1 LPIIKSI
8 NDGNLTKAL
17 YISFLTQWYHIL
29 KHTLPLILATQS
41 RLTEET
47 EWLTDVIGEFTEQ
60 MASNEELILN
70 DIAVCGGDIEQV
82 RHSRAHMTTELM
94 VSYAYDTVNRINPLG
109 ILGMHHVLEG
119 AVLSL
124 AHRSADNIGNT
135 SLVPKDALTYL
146 YTHGSL
152 LQDNADVFIG
162 VMNRIDRSEDRNQI
176 IRSAQIFYKLYA
188 DIFLSLSP
196 ELEK

>member
-1 LPIIKSI
+1 M

-47 EWLTDVIGEFTEQ
+47 EWLTDVVGEFTEQ
-60 MASNEELILN
+60 MVSNEELILN

>member
-1 LPIIKSI
+1 
-8 NDGNLTKAL
+8 
-17 YISFLTQWYHIL
+17 
-29 KHTLPLILATQS
+29 
-41 RLTEET
+41 
-47 EWLTDVIGEFTEQ
+47 
-60 MASNEELILN
+60 
-70 DIAVCGGDIEQV
+70 
-82 RHSRAHMTTELM
+82 
-94 VSYAYDTVNRINPLG
+94 
-109 ILGMHHVLEG
+109 MHHVLEG

>member
-1 LPIIKSI
+1 M

-29 KHTLPLILATQS
+29 KHTFPLILATQS

-47 EWLTDVIGEFTEQ
+47 EWLTDVVGEFTEQ
-60 MASNEELILN
+60 MVSNEELILN

>member
-1 LPIIKSI
+1 MQE
-8 NDGNLTKAL
+8 GNITNAL

-29 KHTLPLILATQS
+29 KHTSPLILNVQS

-60 MASNEELILN
+60 MVSHNELILN
-70 DIAVCGGDIEQV
+70 DISVCGGNMDEV
-82 RHSRAHMTTELM
+82 RHSKPHMATELM

>member
-1 LPIIKSI
+1 M

-29 KHTLPLILATQS
+29 KHTFPLILATQS

>member
-1 LPIIKSI
+1 M

-60 MASNEELILN
+60 MVSNEELILN

-196 ELEK
+196 EP

>member
-1 LPIIKSI
+1 M

-70 DIAVCGGDIEQV
+70 DIAACGGDVEQV
-82 RHSRAHMTTELM
+82 RHSRAHITTELM

-124 AHRSADNIGNT
+124 AHRSADNIGTT
-135 SLVPKDALTYL
+135 SLVPNDALTYL

>member
-1 LPIIKSI
+1 M

-29 KHTLPLILATQS
+29 KHTLPIILATQS

-60 MASNEELILN
+60 MVSNEELILN

-124 AHRSADNIGNT
+124 AQRSADNIGNT

-146 YTHGSL
+146 HTHGSL

>member
-1 LPIIKSI
+1 MPIIKSI

>member
-1 LPIIKSI
+1 M
-8 NDGNLTKAL
+8 NEGNLTKAL

-60 MASNEELILN
+60 MVSNEELILN

-82 RHSRAHMTTELM
+82 RHSRVHMTTELM

-124 AHRSADNIGNT
+124 AHRSADNIGTT

>member
-1 LPIIKSI
+1 M

-17 YISFLTQWYHIL
+17 YVSFLTQWYHIL

>member
-1 LPIIKSI
+1 M

-17 YISFLTQWYHIL
+17 YVSFLTQWYHIL
-29 KHTLPLILATQS
+29 KHTFPLILATQS

-60 MASNEELILN
+60 MVSNEELILN

>member
-1 LPIIKSI
+1 M

-29 KHTLPLILATQS
+29 KHTFPLILATQS

-60 MASNEELILN
+60 MVSNEELILN

>member
-1 LPIIKSI
+1 M

-29 KHTLPLILATQS
+29 KHTFPLILATQS

-60 MASNEELILN
+60 MVSNEELILN

-146 YTHGSL
+146 YTHGSF

-196 ELEK
+196 ELKK

>member
-1 LPIIKSI
+1 M

>member
-1 LPIIKSI
+1 M
-8 NDGNLTKAL
+8 NEGNLTKAL

-60 MASNEELILN
+60 MVSNEELILN

>member
-1 LPIIKSI
+1 M

-60 MASNEELILN
+60 MVSNEELILN

>member
-1 LPIIKSI
+1 M

-60 MASNEELILN
+60 MVSNEELILN
-70 DIAVCGGDIEQV
+70 DIAVCGGDVEQV
-82 RHSRAHMTTELM
+82 RHSRAHITTELM

>member
-1 LPIIKSI
+1 M

-29 KHTLPLILATQS
+29 KHTLPIILATQS

-60 MASNEELILN
+60 MVSNEELILN

-119 AVLSL
+119 AVPVS
-124 AHRSADNIGNT
+124 
-135 SLVPKDALTYL
+135 
-146 YTHGSL
+146 YTHL
-152 LQDNADVFIG
+152 TLPT
-162 VMNRIDRSEDRNQI
+162 NREV
-176 IRSAQIFYKLYA
+176 
-188 DIFLSLSP
+188 
-196 ELEK
+196 

>member
-1 LPIIKSI
+1 M

-17 YISFLTQWYHIL
+17 YVSFLTQWYHIL
-29 KHTLPLILATQS
+29 KHTLPIILATQS
-41 RLTEET
+41 RLIEET

-60 MASNEELILN
+60 MVSNEELILN

-119 AVLSL
+119 AVLSV
-124 AHRSADNIGNT
+124 AHRRAENICN
-135 SLVPKDALTYL
+135 SLLVPKGAFTYL
-146 YTHGSL
+146 DTHGSL
-152 LQDNADVFIG
+152 LHDNAHVFIE
-162 VMNRIDRSEDRNQI
+162 VLNRIDRSEDRDQI
-176 IRSAQIFYKLYA
+176 VHSAKIFYKLYG
-188 DIFLSLSP
+188 DIFLSLNH
-196 ELEK
+196 

>member
-1 LPIIKSI
+1 MPI
-8 NDGNLTKAL
+8 
-17 YISFLTQWYHIL
+17 
-29 KHTLPLILATQS
+29 ILATQS

-60 MASNEELILN
+60 MVSHNELILN
-70 DIAVCGGDIEQV
+70 DISVCGGNMDEG
-82 RHSRAHMTTELM
+82 RHSKPHMATELM

-196 ELEK
+196 EP

>member
-1 LPIIKSI
+1 M

-29 KHTLPLILATQS
+29 KHTLPIILATQS

-60 MASNEELILN
+60 MVSNEELILN

>member
-1 LPIIKSI
+1 M

-17 YISFLTQWYHIL
+17 YVSFLTQWYHIL

-60 MASNEELILN
+60 MVSNEELILN

>member
-1 LPIIKSI
+1 M
-8 NDGNLTKAL
+8 NEGNLTKAL

-29 KHTLPLILATQS
+29 KHTFPLILATQS

-60 MASNEELILN
+60 MVSNEELILN

>member
-1 LPIIKSI
+1 M

-29 KHTLPLILATQS
+29 KHTLPIILATQS

-60 MASNEELILN
+60 MVSNEELILN

-94 VSYAYDTVNRINPLG
+94 VSYAYDTVNRINPFG
-109 ILGMHHVLEG
+109 ILGMHHVLEL
-119 AVLSL
+119 AVLTLSYRL
-124 AHRSADNIGNT
+124 ADNINNT
-135 SLVPKDALTYL
+135 PLVPKGAFTYL
-146 YTHGSL
+146 FTHGSL

-162 VMNRIDRSEDRNQI
+162 VINRVDRSEDRNQI
-176 IRSAQIFYKLYA
+176 IHSTQVFYKLYA
-188 DIFLSLSP
+188 DILLSVLEYN
-196 ELEK
+196 EL

>member
-1 LPIIKSI
+1 M

-29 KHTLPLILATQS
+29 KHTFPLILATQS

-60 MASNEELILN
+60 MVSNEELILN

-196 ELEK
+196 EPW

>member
-1 LPIIKSI
+1 MQE
-8 NDGNLTKAL
+8 GNITNAL

-29 KHTLPLILATQS
+29 KHTLPIILATQS

-60 MASNEELILN
+60 MVSNEELILN

>member
-1 LPIIKSI
+1 M

-29 KHTLPLILATQS
+29 KHTLPIILATQS

-60 MASNEELILN
+60 MVSNEELILN

-124 AHRSADNIGNT
+124 AHRSAYNIGNT

>member
-1 LPIIKSI
+1 MQE
-8 NDGNLTKAL
+8 GNITNAL

-29 KHTLPLILATQS
+29 KHTSPLILNVQS

-60 MASNEELILN
+60 MVSHNELILN
-70 DIAVCGGDIEQV
+70 DISVCGGNMDEG
-82 RHSRAHMTTELM
+82 RHSKPHMATELM

>member
-1 LPIIKSI
+1 M

-29 KHTLPLILATQS
+29 KHTFPLILATQS

-60 MASNEELILN
+60 MVSNEELILN

-109 ILGMHHVLEG
+109 ILGMHYVLEG

>member
-1 LPIIKSI
+1 MQE
-8 NDGNLTKAL
+8 GNITNAL

-29 KHTLPLILATQS
+29 KHTSPLILNVQS

-60 MASNEELILN
+60 MVSHNELILN
-70 DIAVCGGDIEQV
+70 DISVCGGNMEEV
-82 RHSRAHMTTELM
+82 RNSKPHMATELM

-109 ILGMHHVLEG
+109 IMGMHHVLEG

-124 AHRSADNIGNT
+124 AHRSGDNIGAT
-135 SLVPKDALTYL
+135 PSVPKGAFTYL
-146 YTHGSL
+146 FSHGSL

-176 IRSAQIFYKLYA
+176 IHSAQVFYKLYA
-188 DIFLSLSP
+188 DILLSLNA
-196 ELEK
+196 ELEKQ

>member
-1 LPIIKSI
+1 M

-29 KHTLPLILATQS
+29 KHTLPIILATQS

>member
-1 LPIIKSI
+1 M

-29 KHTLPLILATQS
+29 KHTFPLILATQS

-60 MASNEELILN
+60 MVSNEELILN

-94 VSYAYDTVNRINPLG
+94 VSYAYDTLNRINPLG

>member
-1 LPIIKSI
+1 M

-17 YISFLTQWYHIL
+17 YISLLTQWYHIL
-29 KHTLPLILATQS
+29 KHTLPIILATQS

-60 MASNEELILN
+60 MVSNEELILN

>member
-1 LPIIKSI
+1 M

-60 MASNEELILN
+60 MVSNEELILN

-176 IRSAQIFYKLYA
+176 IHSAQIFYKLYA

>member
-1 LPIIKSI
+1 M
-8 NDGNLTKAL
+8 NEGNLTKAL

-60 MASNEELILN
+60 MVSNEELILN

-82 RHSRAHMTTELM
+82 RHSRVHMTTELM

-146 YTHGSL
+146 YNHGSL

>member
-1 LPIIKSI
+1 M

-29 KHTLPLILATQS
+29 KHTLPIILATQS

-60 MASNEELILN
+60 MVSNEELILN

-196 ELEK
+196 EP

>member
-1 LPIIKSI
+1 MQE
-8 NDGNLTKAL
+8 GNITNAL

-60 MASNEELILN
+60 MVSNEELILN

-109 ILGMHHVLEG
+109 IMGMHHVLEG

-124 AHRSADNIGNT
+124 AQRSGDNIGT
-135 SLVPKDALTYL
+135 SPLVPKGAFTYL
-146 YTHGSL
+146 L
-152 LQDNADVFIG
+152 LTARFF
-162 VMNRIDRSEDRNQI
+162 RIM
-176 IRSAQIFYKLYA
+176 LM
-188 DIFLSLSP
+188 FL
-196 ELEK
+196 

>member
-1 LPIIKSI
+1 M
-8 NDGNLTKAL
+8 
-17 YISFLTQWYHIL
+17 
-29 KHTLPLILATQS
+29 ATQS

-47 EWLTDVIGEFTEQ
+47 EWLTDVIGAFTEQ
-60 MASNEELILN
+60 MVSNEELILN
-70 DIAVCGGDIEQV
+70 DIAVCGGDVEQV
-82 RHSRAHMTTELM
+82 RHSRAHITTELM

-119 AVLSL
+119 AVFSL

-146 YTHGSL
+146 YTYGSL